1 MKTFKIVLATIA
13 VTLAV
18 VLVFQNTH
26 PVTTR
31 LLFYTVTVS
40 NAVVIGSSL
49 LLGLTAGILGTLAW
63 SYKRTKAKQQSQ
75 EKPDETKVA

>member
-13 VTLAV
+13 VTIAV

-26 PVTTR
+26 QVTTH

-40 NAVVIGSSL
+40 NALVIGSSL
-49 LLGLTAGILGTLAW
+49 LLGLAAGILGTLAW
-63 SYKRTKAKQQSQ
+63 SYKRAKAKQIPQ
-75 EKPDETKVA
+75 EKPDESKVP